1 MFGMSFKVIE
11 TQEELDN
18 IIEGRLA
25 RQKQQYEEQLQ
36 GYDQLKTQYEDL
48 QKESAGFKSA
58 LEEANN
64 KASTSEQL
72 IADLQSKVT
81 SYEQAQLRTKIAL
94 QKGLPFEL
102 ADRLAGT
109 NEDELKADA
118 ERLAGFLAPKEPTA
132 PLKSVEEPGIT
143 GENAAYRSMLQ
154 NLNKD

>member
-18 IIEGRLA
+18 IVEGRLA
-25 RQKQQYEEQLQ
+25 RQKQTYEEQLK

-48 QKESAGFKSA
+48 QKEAAGYKSA
-58 LEEANN
+58 LEEATQ
-64 KASTSEQL
+64 KASTSAQS
-72 IADLQSKVT
+72 IADLQSKKK

-118 ERLAGFLAPKEPTA
+118 ERLAGFLTPKEPIA
-132 PLKSVEEPGIT
+132 PLKSVEESSII

>member
-1 MFGMSFKVIE
+1 MSFKVIE

>member
-1 MFGMSFKVIE
+1 MFGMSFKTIE

-36 GYDQLKTQYEDL
+36 GYEQLKTQYEEL
-48 QKESAGFKSA
+48 QKEAAGFKSA
-58 LEEANN
+58 LEEANT
-64 KASTSEQL
+64 KASTSEQS

-118 ERLAGFLAPKEPTA
+118 ERLAGFLAHKEPTA

-143 GENAAYRSMLQ
+143 GENAAYRAMLQ
-154 NLNKD
+154 NLSKD

>member
-1 MFGMSFKVIE
+1 MFGKSFKVIE
-11 TQEELDN
+11 TQEEFDN